1 MPAPQTAASYGPM
14 DAASPPNAV
23 DDRETLVA
31 RAAALKPV
39 LRARQRDAERA
50 RRISDETIDDL
61 KSEGLYR
68 VVQPARYGGLETDFE
83 ALVRCAAEIG
93 AGCGSTA
100 WVYATAAL
108 HQWQIGMFDDRAQA
122 DVWGGDA
129 LAVAA
134 SSYSPGGTAIETGE
148 GYRLRGRWLY
158 CSGVLNAQWMIL
170 GVRIARDAETEPHTQ
185 GYVLVPRSEYR
196 VEDNWDVVG
205 LIGTGSSDVVIDD
218 GFVPSHRMLTL
229 TDALSGSP
237 PGASVNRSDLWK
249 VPFFAAVTICLCAP
263 AMGMAQ
269 GALETYIEQV
279 GSRRTRGAALSQP
292 QRMADFPTIQ
302 TRVAEAAVAI
312 DGARLLVLSDCADI
326 LAVMASGR
334 PLTERQRARNKGD
347 LSYAVRLA
355 RRAVDLLF
363 ESVGGAGLS
372 NDGLTQR
379 FWRDLHA
386 ASKHISLNWDMC
398 STLYGRVLL
407 GLPAGTAQF

>member
-1 MPAPQTAASYGPM
+1 M
-14 DAASPPNAV
+14 DASRPADAA
-23 DDRETLVA
+23 DGRDALAA
-31 RAAALKPV
+31 RAAALKPA

-50 RRISDETIDDL
+50 RRISDETIGDL
-61 KSEGLYR
+61 KSAGLYR
-68 VVQPARYGGLETDFE
+68 ILQPARYGGLETDFGT
-83 ALVRCAAEIG
+83 LVRCAAEIG

-108 HQWQIGMFDDRAQA
+108 HQWQIGMYDDRAQR
-122 DVWGGDA
+122 DVWGGDPH
-129 LAVAA
+129 AVAA
-134 SSYSPGGTAIETGE
+134 SSYSPGGTAVAAGG

-170 GVRIARDAETEPHTQ
+170 GVRIARDAEAEPHTQ
-185 GYVLVPRSEYR
+185 GYVLVPRSDYR

-218 GFVPSHRMLTL
+218 GFVPAHRMLTID
-229 TDALSGSP
+229 DALSGRP
-237 PGASVNRSDLWK
+237 PGAAVNGGDLWK

-263 AMGMAQ
+263 AIGMGQ
-269 GALETYIEQV
+269 GALETYIEQI
-279 GSRRTRGAALSQP
+279 GTRRTRGAALSQP
-292 QRMADFPTIQ
+292 QRMAEFPTIQ
-302 TRVAEAAVAI
+302 TRVAEAAAAI
-312 DGARLLVLSDCADI
+312 DGARLLVLRDCADI

-334 PLTERQRARNKGD
+334 PLTEGERARNKGD
-347 LSYAVRLA
+347 LGYAVKLA

-363 ESVGGAGLS
+363 ESIGGAGLS

>member
-1 MPAPQTAASYGPM
+1 MDGPRLT
-14 DAASPPNAV
+14 DAAEGR
-23 DDRETLVA
+23 DTLPA

-50 RRISDETIDDL
+50 RRISEETIQDL
-61 KSEGLYR
+61 KSAGLYR
-68 VVQPARYGGLETDFE
+68 VLQPARYGGLETDFGT
-83 ALVRCAAEIG
+83 LVRCAAEIG

-100 WVYATAAL
+100 WVYSTAAI
-108 HQWQIGMFDDRAQA
+108 HQWQIGMFDDRAQR
-122 DVWGGDA
+122 DVWGGDS

-134 SSYSPGGTAIETGE
+134 SSYSPGGTAVAAGD
-148 GYRLRGRWLY
+148 GYRLSGRWLY

-170 GVRIARDAETEPHTQ
+170 GVRIARDADAEPHTQ
-185 GYVLVPRSEYR
+185 GYVLVPRSDYR

-218 GFVPSHRMLTL
+218 GFVPAHRMLTI
-229 TDALSGSP
+229 TDALSGRP
-237 PGASVNRSDLWK
+237 PGAAVNGGDLWK

-263 AMGMAQ
+263 AIGMAQ
-269 GALETYIEQV
+269 GALETYIEQI
-279 GSRRTRGAALSQP
+279 GTRRTRGAALSQP
-292 QRMADFPTIQ
+292 QRMAEFPTIQ
-302 TRVAEAAVAI
+302 TRVAEAAAAI
-312 DGARLLVLSDCADI
+312 DGAGLLVLRDCADI

-334 PLTERQRARNKGD
+334 PLTEGERARNKGD
-347 LSYAVRLA
+347 LGYAVKLA

-372 NDGLTQR
+372 NDALTQR